1 MRDYFEGWQDKN
13 AVPIPKTRRNGFV
26 EPVIIRKPIEPVR
39 RRTPDSYSGEDAT
52 VLITPEKESGAYIKR
67 LKTGEEVKVK
77 KEGFIIGKSSE
88 VDYVIKDNPTVS
100 RRHAEI
106 SYTEDGYYLKD
117 LGSSN
122 HVFVAGKCITE
133 PVKLANSVVFRLS
146 EDEEFEFMVRT
157 GQ

>member
-13 AVPIPKTRRNGFV
+13 AVPIPETRGNGFA

-39 RRTPDSYSGEDAT
+39 RQALEPYNGEDAT
-52 VLITPEKESGAYIKR
+52 VLVTPEKESCAYIKR

-77 KEGFIIGKSSE
+77 KEGFIIGKSLE

-106 SYTEDGYYLKD
+106 SYTEDGYYLED

-122 HVFVAGKCITE
+122 HVFVAGKWITE
-133 PVKLANSVVFRLS
+133 PVKLTNGVVFRLS
-146 EDEEFEFMVRT
+146 EDEEFEFTVRT